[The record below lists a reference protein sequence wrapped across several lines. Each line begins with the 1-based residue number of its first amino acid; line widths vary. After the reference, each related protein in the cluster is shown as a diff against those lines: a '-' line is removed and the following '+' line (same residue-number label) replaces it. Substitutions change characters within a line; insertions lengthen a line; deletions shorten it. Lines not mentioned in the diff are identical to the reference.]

1 MADVKMAQIINP
13 LSVSFVYFSVVFFFS
28 NAAETLS
35 IRLSRRSDVF
45 F

>member
-13 LSVSFVYFSVVFFFS
+13 LSVSFVYFFS

-35 IRLSRRSDVF
+35 IRLSRRSDVLF
-45 F
+45 